1 MPVDND
7 TIRLLFERSACMVC
21 GIFANLESEWDE
33 KISKDSQVSID
44 AETKRR
50 SVDVSPNGR

>member
-1 MPVDND
+1 
-7 TIRLLFERSACMVC
+7 MVC